1 MVNPSF
7 NTFRL
12 KKKKL
17 KKKVRNILRN
27 TFFLEKEVIEQH
39 LEQMSAYLK
48 KNSIDAAYI
57 SSFDIFMNEYVPM
70 QESLRYYFSGFS
82 GSVAEVLLLS
92 NGSCHL
98 FVDGRY
104 HEQADIEVKAQGV
117 IVEKCPFGKSLIDAT
132 LEKIESLN
140 IKTLWIDGD
149 RTPLGHF
156 DAFKEIVESVE
167 VGNTKIV
174 QNFISFQAFS
184 KEATLE
190 KVKKLKSPKEKV
202 KSLLKEGEAIWLNSL
217 DSISWITNLRGYG
230 LPFQSS
236 FMARCF
242 VTRESI
248 ELAIPNHY
256 LLDFDDDFINFHKC
270 SIDTFSKTLEKNPSI
285 EKVYYDPALINI
297 TDYNFLSE
305 KFGKD
310 NLCAL
315 VNGIIPIHAIK
326 TEKEMDYIN
335 AAFASGDRA
344 ILNSL
349 NWLKESF
356 HSGEKVS
363 ELSFYHKATEFYSL
377 EGAKGHSFGTIA
389 GFGANSSIIH
399 YSSPSDKKFATDG
412 EIALMD
418 SGAYFEGGFATDT
431 TRTIFL
437 GKGEASAKQKL
448 IYTLVLKGLLN
459 AQSAVFP
466 EGTWGSHIDALART
480 PILRGG
486 FNYAHGTGHGVGVN
500 VHEGGLRF
508 SPTSSIP
515 LKEGNLG
522 SIEPGIY
529 LPGFGGVRL
538 ENIATVVK
546 HPTIEGM
553 LTFKPV
559 VYIGFDHALINKD
572 LMNQE
577 EIQWLNEYEAECEK
591 RGTLFS

>member
-1 MVNPSF
+1 M
-7 NTFRL
+7 
-12 KKKKL
+12 
-17 KKKVRNILRN
+17 RN

-39 LEQMSAYLK
+39 LKEMASYLQ

-92 NGSCHL
+92 NGTCHL

-104 HEQADIEVKAQGV
+104 HEQADIEVEAEGV
-117 IVEKCPFGKSLIDAT
+117 IVEKCPFGQSLIEAT
-132 LEKIESLN
+132 VDKISSLGLN
-140 IKTLWIDGD
+140 SLWVDGD

-156 DAFKEIVESVE
+156 SKFSKIVENIE
-167 VGNTKIV
+167 VGNTKVI
-174 QNFISFQAFS
+174 QNFISFQAFT
-184 KEATLE
+184 KDATLS
-190 KVKKLKSPKEKV
+190 KVKKLTSANEKIR
-202 KSLLKEGEAIWLNSL
+202 KILKEGEGMWLNSL
-217 DSISWITNLRGYG
+217 DSISWLTNLRGYG

-242 VTRESI
+242 ATRDGI
-248 ELAIPNHY
+248 ELAIPNNY
-256 LLDFDDDFINFHKC
+256 LIDFEDDFIKVHRC
-270 SIDTFSKTLEKNPSI
+270 SIDEFSKDMPTNPSV
-285 EKVYYDPALINI
+285 EKIYYDPALINL
-297 TDYNFLSE
+297 TDYNCLGE
-305 KFGKD
+305 RFGNR
-310 NLCAL
+310 NLVEL
-315 VNGIIPIHAIK
+315 KGGIIPVHAIK
-326 TEKEMDYIN
+326 TKKEMEYID
-335 AAFASGDRA
+335 AAFLSGDKA

-349 NWLKESF
+349 NWLKNSF
-356 HSGEKVS
+356 HAGEQVS
-363 ELSFYHKATEFYSL
+363 ELDFYHKASEFYSL

-399 YSSPSDKKFATDG
+399 YSSPSAKKFATDG
-412 EIALMD
+412 EIVLMD

-437 GKGEASAKQKL
+437 GKGEASEKQKL

-459 AQSAVFP
+459 AQNAVFP

-546 HPTIEGM
+546 HPTLEGM
-553 LTFKPV
+553 LTFEPV
-559 VYIGFDHALINKD
+559 VWIGFDHALIDEN
-572 LMNQE
+572 LMNKE